1 LPVFYPL
8 IIKSSA
14 VITQCSGCSVCLKA
28 KGLVLPSRFN
38 ASSACWSVYG
48 ELSEYNY
55 ARALPTFLH
64 QLAVDAYGAQHAG
77 ELSRPITTAF
87 AIIGMYLVHVKGFD
101 GRQVQATHSHIGKRQ
116 HEWPNFL
123 RPASVRAVNVQDVM
137 SAEPGVKRD
146 AHIREWSG
154 SVWTAWQSQH
164 GWAERF
170 CRNGLI

>member
-123 RPASVRAVNVQDVM
+123 RPASVRAVTVQDVM